1 MFDTLTMA
9 ALADELAGRIIDG
22 RIQKVIQIGD
32 AAIGLEIYAEHQ
44 RRVLI
49 ASAES
54 RNPHLYLSPARV
66 TADPDRVTPLLLLL
80 RKYARGGW
88 ITGVEQPRLERIIRV
103 SIAKPFY
110 PGKHGEDGDEIP
122 DDGED
127 DFGPEGELV
136 HTHLIIELMGR
147 HSNVIFTDDAGKILD
162 VAKRVTPQMSRVRPV
177 LPGRIY
183 EPPPPQAKHD
193 PRSLSAPAL
202 AALMAA
208 SPPDSD
214 LAGLLVRSL
223 AGFSPQMAREAV
235 YRAFDTMELAVGAV
249 SPQAVEALAG
259 GLEAVLAPL
268 ETGHWEPSGYLVDGV
283 PVAFSAIRLEHRR
296 DAEEIRYGSIS
307 EAIERYLAAS
317 PVAQPVRH
325 AQRRAKLALRIG
337 NARERIAARL
347 RSLEEEQERAALAEQ
362 WRTMGELIYAS
373 IYQIQPGQRELE
385 TDGLHIPLDPAR
397 SPSENAQSYFE
408 RYRKARS
415 ATANLPELVERTWAE
430 LAYLEQLETLANLAE
445 QFDDIEQLRR
455 EWETYDW
462 ERRGVTSPKARREPA
477 PKRPRPYRT
486 AGGDMIYVGHNGR
499 QNELIT
505 FDIAGP
511 DDLWFHARGLPGAH
525 VIVQLNGPERD
536 EAIEKAAALAAYYS
550 SGQGSTTVDVDTTR
564 RRYVRK
570 VKGGQPGLVTYREER
585 TLRVRPQNPE
595 NLGLEGRPR

>member
-9 ALADELAGRIIDG
+9 ALTDELAARIVDG

-54 RNPHLYLSPARV
+54 RNPHLYLSSARV

-88 ITGVEQPRLERIIRV
+88 ITGVEQPLLERIIRV

-110 PGKHGEDGDEIP
+110 PDKREEEEDDIPAAGEG
-122 DDGED
+122 
-127 DFGPEGELV
+127 DFGPEGDLV
-136 HTHLIIELMGR
+136 FTHLIIELMGR
-147 HSNVIFTDDAGKILD
+147 HSNVIFTDDAGRILD

-177 LPGRIY
+177 LPGRTY
-183 EPPPPQAKHD
+183 EPPPPQTKQD
-193 PRSLSAPAL
+193 PRSLAAPAV
-202 AALMAA
+202 AALIAA
-208 SPPDSD
+208 SPPDAD

-223 AGFSPQMAREAV
+223 AGFSPQMTREAV
-235 YRAFDTMELAVGAV
+235 YRAFGTTQMAAGAV
-249 SPQAVEALAG
+249 SSEAAGALVG
-259 GLEAVLAPL
+259 GLAAVLAPL
-268 ETGHWEPSGYLVDGV
+268 EAGHWEPSGYLVDGL
-283 PVAFSAIRLEHRR
+283 PVAFSAIRLEHRH
-296 DAEEIRYGSIS
+296 DAEEIRYESIS
-307 EAIERYLAAS
+307 EAIERFLSTS
-317 PVAQPVRH
+317 PGGQPVRH

-337 NARERIAARL
+337 NARERVVARL
-347 RSLEEEQERAALAEQ
+347 RSLEEEQERAAQAEQ
-362 WRTMGELIYAS
+362 WRTMGELIYAG
-373 IYQIQPGQRELE
+373 IYQIRPGQRELE
-385 TDGLHIPLDPAR
+385 SDGLRIPLDPAR
-397 SPSENAQSYFE
+397 SPSENAQAYFE

-415 ATANLPELVERTWAE
+415 ATANLPDLVDRTRGE

-445 QFDDIEQLRR
+445 HFDDIEQLRR
-455 EWETYDW
+455 EWETYDR
-462 ERRGVTSPKARREPA
+462 ERRGVATPKTRREPA
-477 PKRPRPYRT
+477 LKRPRPYRT
-486 AGGDMIYVGHNGR
+486 ASGDLIYVGHNGR

-525 VIVQLNGPERD
+525 VIVHLNGPAEG
-536 EAIEKAAALAAYYS
+536 ETIEQAAVLAAYYS
-550 SGQGSTTVDVDTTR
+550 SGQGATTVDVDTTR

-585 TLRVRPQNPE
+585 TLRVRPQNPK
-595 NLGLEGRPR
+595 NLGLE

>member
-1 MFDTLTMA
+1 MA
-9 ALADELAGRIIDG
+9 ALADELAARIIDG
-22 RIQKVIQIGD
+22 RIQRVIQIGD

-54 RNPHLYLSPARV
+54 RNPHLYLSSARV

-110 PGKHGEDGDEIP
+110 PGKHEEDDDEIP
-122 DDGED
+122 DAGEG

-136 HTHLIIELMGR
+136 YTHLIIELMGR

-162 VAKRVTPQMSRVRPV
+162 VAKRVTSQMSRVRPV

-183 EPPPPQAKHD
+183 EPPPPQTKHD
-193 PRSLSAPAL
+193 PRSLAAPAL

-208 SPPDSD
+208 SSPDSD
-214 LAGLLVRSL
+214 LAGFLVRSL

-235 YRAFDTMELAVGAV
+235 YRAFGTTELVVGTVSAVG
-249 SPQAVEALAG
+249 ALAG

-296 DAEEIRYGSIS
+296 DVEEIRYGSIS

-317 PVAQPVRH
+317 PGAQPVRH

-362 WRTMGELIYAS
+362 WRTMGELIYAN
-373 IYQIQPGQRELE
+373 IYQIQPGQRELDS
-385 TDGLHIPLDPAR
+385 DGLRIPLDPAR

-415 ATANLPELVERTWAE
+415 ATANLPELVERTRAE

-445 QFDDIEQLRR
+445 HFDDIEQLRR
-455 EWETYDW
+455 EWETYDR
-462 ERRGVTSPKARREPA
+462 ERRGMASAKTRREPA

-486 AGGDMIYVGHNGR
+486 AGGDLIYVGHNGR

-525 VIVQLNGPERD
+525 VIVQLNGPEQD
-536 EAIEKAAALAAYYS
+536 GTIEKAAALAAYFS
-550 SGQGSTTVDVDTTR
+550 SGQGATTVDVDTTR

-595 NLGLEGRPR
+595 NLGLEERPR

>member
-9 ALADELAGRIIDG
+9 ALADELAARIVDG

-32 AAIGLEIYAEHQ
+32 AAIGLEIYADHQ
-44 RRVLI
+44 RRMLI

-54 RNPHLYLSPARV
+54 RNPHLYLSSARV

-88 ITGVEQPRLERIIRV
+88 ITGVEQPLLERIIRV
-103 SIAKPFY
+103 SIAKLFY
-110 PGKHGEDGDEIP
+110 PDKREEDDDDIPAVGEDGFTPLGD
-122 DDGED
+122 
-127 DFGPEGELV
+127 LV

-147 HSNVIFTDDAGKILD
+147 HSNVIFTDDSGRILD
-162 VAKRVTPQMSRVRPV
+162 VAKRVTSQMSRVRPV

-183 EPPPPQAKHD
+183 EPPPPQTKRD
-193 PRSLSAPAL
+193 PRLLTAASV
-202 AALMAA
+202 AALIAA
-208 SPPDSD
+208 SPLDAD
-214 LAGLLVRSL
+214 VAGLLVRSL
-223 AGFSPQMAREAV
+223 VGFSPQMAREAV
-235 YRAFDTMELAVGAV
+235 FRAFGNTELSTGAI
-249 SPQAVEALAG
+249 SSLEAAGELAG
-259 GLEAVLAPL
+259 GLAAVLSPL
-268 ETGHWEPSGYLVDGV
+268 ETGCWEPSGYLMDGL
-283 PVAFSAIRLEHRR
+283 PVAFSAIRLEHRH
-296 DAEEIRYGSIS
+296 ATEETRYGSIS

-317 PVAQPVRH
+317 PSGQPVRH

-347 RSLEEEQERAALAEQ
+347 RSLEEEQERAAQAEQ
-362 WRTMGELIYAS
+362 WRAMGELIYAS
-373 IYQIQPGQRELE
+373 IYEIQPGQRELE
-385 TDGLHIPLDPAR
+385 SDGRRISLDPAR

-415 ATANLPELVERTWAE
+415 ATANLPDLVDRTRAE

-445 QFDDIEQLRR
+445 NIDEIEQLRR
-455 EWETYDW
+455 EWEAYDR
-462 ERRGVTSPKARREPA
+462 ERRGVAITKTRREPA

-486 AGGDMIYVGHNGR
+486 AGGDLIYVGHNGR

-525 VIVQLNGPERD
+525 VIVHPIGLEEGET
-536 EAIEKAAALAAYYS
+536 IEKAAALAAYYS
-550 SGQGSTTVDVDTTR
+550 SGQGATTVEVDTTR

-585 TLRVRPQNPE
+585 TLRVRPQNPK
-595 NLGLEGRPR
+595 NLGLE

>member
-9 ALADELAGRIIDG
+9 ALADELAGRIVDG
-22 RIQKVIQIGD
+22 RIQRVIQIGD
-32 AAIGLEIYAEHQ
+32 AAIGLEIYVEHQ

-49 ASAES
+49 ASAVG
-54 RNPHLYLSPARV
+54 RDPHLYLSSARV

-110 PGKHGEDGDEIP
+110 PGKHEQVDDEIP
-122 DDGED
+122 DAGED
-127 DFGPEGELV
+127 EFGPAGELV

-147 HSNVIFTDDAGKILD
+147 HSNVIYTDDAGKILD

-183 EPPPPQAKHD
+183 EPPPPQTKHD
-193 PRSLSAPAL
+193 PRSVVAPVL
-202 AALMAA
+202 ASLMTA

-214 LAGLLVRSL
+214 LAGFLVRSL

-235 YRAFDTMELAVGAV
+235 YRAFGTTELVVGTVSAVGA
-249 SPQAVEALAG
+249 LAD
-259 GLEAVLAPL
+259 GLAAVLAPL

-296 DAEEIRYGSIS
+296 DVEEIRYGSIS

-317 PVAQPVRH
+317 TGPRPVRH

-362 WRTMGELIYAS
+362 WRTMGELIYAN

-385 TDGLHIPLDPAR
+385 SDGLRIPLDPAR

-415 ATANLPELVERTWAE
+415 ATANLPELVERTRAE

-445 QFDDIEQLRR
+445 DFDDIEQLRR
-455 EWETYDW
+455 EWETYDR

-486 AGGDMIYVGHNGR
+486 VGGDLIYVGHNGR

-525 VIVQLNGPERD
+525 VIVQLNGPEQD
-536 EAIEKAAALAAYYS
+536 ETIEKAAALAAYYS
-550 SGQGSTTVDVDTTR
+550 SGQGATTVDVDSTR

-570 VKGGQPGLVTYREER
+570 VKGGQPGLVTYRGER